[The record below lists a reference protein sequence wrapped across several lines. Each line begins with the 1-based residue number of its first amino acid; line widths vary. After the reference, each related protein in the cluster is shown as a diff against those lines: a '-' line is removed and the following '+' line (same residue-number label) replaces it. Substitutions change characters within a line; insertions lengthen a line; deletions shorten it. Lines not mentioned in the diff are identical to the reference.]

1 MILGV
6 PHASSLHQVNRW
18 PSRLRRGAT
27 AASAVVALLALAA
40 MAGWL
45 AGIPAL
51 ATLGTDSRPIMPSGV
66 VVLLAAAASLRMLEG
81 SHAHRLRWPVRLCVL
96 LILFV
101 AVPGIALEE
110 GWLSAHSLELV
121 QRLEWLD
128 WPPTSISAAS
138 CYVLTALAILLVT
151 MPGKRAW
158 DWAQYLAAMLGGV
171 ALVSLVGM
179 TFRMLRLDLAVP
191 SLGMA
196 MPVAVGL
203 LATSFGLMLSRP
215 SSRLLQLLEHDSPGA
230 VIVRRLVPLAI
241 CLPLLAAWVQLSGV
255 RAGWFESVGSAG
267 ALTVVGIAA
276 CVALILWT
284 SGRLDEMNHRRSLA
298 ERAEATQRQ
307 WLEAT
312 LSSIGDAVI
321 TLNDKGRVS
330 LLNPAAEAL
339 LQRDA
344 TEAVGQDLGEV
355 VKLVDQATGAPLGV
369 AWHKALEE
377 GSSLELAGEPALRL
391 RDGSLRAVDVTSM
404 PIRSRERLA
413 GGVLVLRDVS
423 VARARARVEREAFA
437 ALDQRV
443 AERTRT
449 LNQTLSALR
458 ENTELLGTIAATT
471 PELIIAK
478 NRDGR
483 IIMVNSAALALMG
496 LSRDRVIGCREEEV
510 LGDTPETR
518 QSVANDRRVLETGQP
533 ATAEERRT
541 ADGVTR
547 TYLVTR
553 SPLRAE
559 NGNAF
564 GVVGVATN
572 ITDRKRA
579 QVKLEQLLVVEHRLR
594 ADAERANR
602 AKDEFLAIVSHEL
615 RSPLNALNGWS
626 QLLAGASEPE
636 PMLVSSAAAAIKR
649 NVDHQ
654 TRLIDDLLDTS
665 RIISG
670 KLELNRYRLN
680 LAEVVAGAIDVSRDL
695 ARVKDIELKFEYSND
710 AMPVDGDF
718 DRLQQVVSNL
728 LSNAI
733 KFTPEHGAVE
743 LRLSSNG
750 AQIALSVTD
759 TGVGIEP
766 DFLPHVF
773 DRFSQADTSMTRN
786 YLGLGIGLALVRN
799 LVELHGGSV
808 SASSSGAQQ
817 GASFQVLLPRAAGEG
832 ASRPA
837 SDAERPT
844 GRPLEGVTVLLAD
857 DEQNAREVIRLML
870 LHAGALVLEFET
882 GESLIKWW
890 TGDMPDPVPAVLLLD
905 IAMPGRSGFEIL
917 RQLHRSNR
925 RKGIPAVACTA
936 FTHLADERFL
946 SAGFDAR
953 LSKPLEEGRLV
964 DVLLDV
970 LGRRRQTAATPALPP
985 APRSPR

>member
-6 PHASSLHQVNRW
+6 PPASPAHQGNLW
-18 PSRLRRGAT
+18 PSRLRYGAT
-27 AASAVVALLALAA
+27 AASALVTLLALAA
-40 MAGWL
+40 VAGWL

-51 ATLGTDSRPIMPSGV
+51 ATLGTNSRPIMPSGV

-81 SHAHRLRWPVRLCVL
+81 PQAHRLRWPVRVCVS
-96 LILFV
+96 LILLV

-110 GWLSAHSLELV
+110 GWVSAHSVELV
-121 QRLEWLD
+121 QRLQWLD
-128 WPPTSISAAS
+128 WPPTSIGAAS
-138 CYVLTALAILLVT
+138 CYVLMAVSIFLATL
-151 MPGKRAW
+151 PGKRAW
-158 DWAQYLAAMLGGV
+158 DWAQCLAAMLGGV

-179 TFRMLRLDLAVP
+179 TFRLLRLDLAVP

-196 MPVAVGL
+196 LPVALGL
-203 LATSFGLMLSRP
+203 LAASFGLMLTRP

-230 VIVRRLVPLAI
+230 MIVRRLVPLAI
-241 CLPLLAAWVQLSGV
+241 CLPLLAAWLQLSGV
-255 RAGWFESVGSAG
+255 RAGWFESVESAG

-276 CVALILWT
+276 SVVLILWT

-298 ERAEATQRQ
+298 ERSEATQRQ

-321 TLNDKGRVS
+321 TLNDEGRVS
-330 LLNPAAEAL
+330 LLNPAAEEL

-344 TEAVGQDLGEV
+344 KDAVGHDLSEILT
-355 VKLVDQATGAPLGV
+355 LVDQGSGAPLSSH
-369 AWHKALEE
+369 WHKALEE
-377 GSSLELAGEPALRL
+377 GLAQELDGEPALRR
-391 RDGSLRAVDVTSM
+391 RDGSLRAVEVASM
-404 PIRSRERLA
+404 PIRGREHFA
-413 GGVLVLRDVS
+413 GGVLVLRDAS
-423 VARARARVEREAFA
+423 VARARAHAEREAFA

-443 AERTRT
+443 AERTRA
-449 LNQTLSALR
+449 LNQTLTVLR
-458 ENTELLGTIAATT
+458 ESTELLGTIAATT
-471 PELIIAK
+471 PELIMAK

-483 IIMVNSAALALMG
+483 IIMINSAALTLMG
-496 LSRDRVIGCREEEV
+496 LSRDRVIGCREDEV

-518 QSVANDRRVLETGQP
+518 QSVANDWRVLATGQP
-533 ATAEERRT
+533 ATDEERRT
-541 ADGVTR
+541 VGGVTR
-547 TYLVTR
+547 TYLVTK
-553 SPLRAE
+553 SPLREE
-559 NGNAF
+559 NGSLF
-564 GVVGVATN
+564 GVVGVATD

-594 ADAERANR
+594 AEAERANR
-602 AKDEFLAIVSHEL
+602 AKDEFLALVSHEL
-615 RSPLNALNGWS
+615 RSPLNALKGWS

-670 KLELNRYRLN
+670 KLELNLYRLN

-695 ARVKDIELKFEYSND
+695 AKVKNIALKFDYPDSV
-710 AMPVDGDF
+710 MPVDGDF

-733 KFTPEHGAVE
+733 KFTPEHGVVE
-743 LRLSSNG
+743 LTLSSSG
-750 AQIALSVTD
+750 DQVALSVTD
-759 TGVGIEP
+759 TGVGIES

-808 SASSSGAQQ
+808 SASSSGAHQ
-817 GASFQVLLPRAAGEG
+817 GSSFHVLLPLAAGEVTP
-832 ASRPA
+832 RPTK
-837 SDAERPT
+837 DPERPT

-882 GESLIKWW
+882 GESLIEWW
-890 TGDMPDPVPAVLLLD
+890 NGDTPDPVPSVLLLD
-905 IAMPGRSGFEIL
+905 IAMPGRSGFEVL
-917 RQLHRSNR
+917 RQLRRSNL
-925 RKGIPAVACTA
+925 RKGLPAVACTA

-946 SAGFDAR
+946 SAGFNAR
-953 LSKPLEEGRLV
+953 VGKPVEEGRLV

-970 LGRRRQTAATPALPP
+970 LGLHRQSAATPPLPP
-985 APRSPR
+985 APTSRR